1 MSVTTSLYP
10 ARRTNPWAEQIKLVV
25 GSLLLIAAAC
35 GSGLENASTTGKASA
50 AFDSATLSTA
60 NAHAHHAK
68 CDNSSLHGRYAFRSE
83 ASPTG
88 GGRRLNLALLEF
100 NGDGTYAN
108 LGFTVVTDGVVAT
121 GTLAA
126 NYQIN
131 SDCSGSLLNP
141 DGSVQGP
148 IIVKEDGDEF
158 YFLRTNPA
166 SLMLTATGT
175 RIDRHR
181 E

>member
-1 MSVTTSLYP
+1 MRFTSDLLQ
-10 ARRTNPWAEQIKLVV
+10 ARRANLWAAPMKLVV
-25 GSLLLIAAAC
+25 GPLLLIAAAC
-35 GSGLENASTTGKASA
+35 GSGLENASTTGKTST
-50 AFDSATLSTA
+50 AFDSAALSTTR
-60 NAHAHHAK
+60 AHAAHAN

-108 LGFTVVTDGVVAT
+108 FGFTAITDGVVTT

-131 SDCSGSLLNP
+131 ADCSGSLVNP

-166 SLMLTATGT
+166 SLMLAATGT

-181 E
+181 D